1 MEIITAD
8 RRIADCI
15 FVRRSVFVE
24 EQGIDISLEI
34 DERDEPESGCMHF
47 LMLDGDMPVGTF
59 RAYFEDERTVHL
71 QRFCI
76 LKEYRGR
83 GYGRDALK
91 FIEGYFTVKGADRLT
106 FGAQITAIPF
116 YEKCGY
122 ECVSGFFDD
131 AGIPHRTMEKRLY
144 PEE

>member
-1 MEIITAD
+1 MEIIPANH
-8 RRIADCI
+8 RIDDCI
-15 FVRRSVFVE
+15 DIRRRVFVC

-34 DERDEPESGCMHF
+34 DEKDEPESGCLHF
-47 LMLDGDMPVGTF
+47 LMLEGGVACGTF
-59 RAYFEDERTVHL
+59 RAYYEDETTVHL

-76 LKEYRGR
+76 LPEYRGR
-83 GYGRDALK
+83 SFGRDALK
-91 FIEGYFTVKGADRLT
+91 FIEGFFTAKGASLIT

-131 AGIPHRTMEKRLY
+131 AGIPHRTMQKRLF
-144 PEE
+144 PQ

>member
-1 MEIITAD
+1 MEIIPANS
-8 RRIADCI
+8 RIEDCI
-15 FVRRSVFVE
+15 NIRRRVFVE

-34 DERDEPESGCMHF
+34 DDKDRPESGCMHF
-47 LMLDGDMPVGTF
+47 LLIEDGSPCGTF
-59 RAYFEDERTVHL
+59 RAYYENENIIHL

-76 LKEYRGR
+76 LPEFRGR

-91 FIEGYFTVKGADRLT
+91 YIEGYYTAKGAELIT

-122 ECVSGFFDD
+122 QCVSDFFDD
-131 AGIPHRTMEKRLY
+131 AGIPHRTMQKRLY
-144 PEE
+144 P